1 MAVRRPSRG
10 QKGPGAASFV
20 VVTGLSGA
28 GKSHAIRALEDLGY
42 FCVDNLP
49 IALVQTFADL
59 SLHTPGGARRAAVVI
74 DVREGRQLTGFP
86 AMYRGLKKRFGAA
99 LRLIFLEAGESALV
113 RRFSETRRPHP
124 VAGASSVVEG
134 VDEERRILRPIRKLS
149 DHVIDTTALTVHE
162 LRRRIFEITGAAG
175 DVAPLGVTLLS
186 FGFSR
191 GVPADADLVFDV
203 RFLPNP
209 HFVAALRRWS
219 GKNPKVS
226 EYVLRSPDARQ
237 FLRLTGD
244 LLKFLLPRYIEEG
257 KAYLTIGIG
266 CTGGRHRSVAIAH
279 ALAARLKGVKGI
291 QLRVRH
297 RDASQGG

>member
-1 MAVRRPSRG
+1 
-10 QKGPGAASFV
+10 
-20 VVTGLSGA
+20 
-28 GKSHAIRALEDLGY
+28 
-42 FCVDNLP
+42 
-49 IALVQTFADL
+49 
-59 SLHTPGGARRAAVVI
+59 
-74 DVREGRQLTGFP
+74 
-86 AMYRGLKKRFGAA
+86 
-99 LRLIFLEAGESALV
+99 
-113 RRFSETRRPHP
+113 
-124 VAGASSVVEG
+124 
-134 VDEERRILRPIRKLS
+134 
-149 DHVIDTTALTVHE
+149 
-162 LRRRIFEITGAAG
+162 
-175 DVAPLGVTLLS
+175 
-186 FGFSR
+186 
-191 GVPADADLVFDV
+191 V